1 MVAMNTSTLPDP
13 ADAPAVNRR
22 TAQRFQPTFGTI
34 CRIPPKTTADVAV
47 VGLVWNISETGVSM
61 LMGNPPK
68 AGSEVPG
75 ELTARS
81 GDKVLSVTLRVVHV
95 RPIETGDFVL
105 GAQFERPLNPEEI
118 EMFKMPV
125 PAKK

>member
-1 MVAMNTSTLPDP
+1 MVAMNTATLP
-13 ADAPAVNRR
+13 APAEALVSNRR
-22 TAQRFQPTFGTI
+22 VAPRFQPAFGTI
-34 CRIPPKTTADVAV
+34 CRIPANTPADSAI

-75 ELTARS
+75 ELTAGS
-81 GDKVLSVTLRVVHV
+81 GEKVLSVTLRVVHV